1 MIRFVKKVPSSVTS
15 GLQNMIYDRIFVE
28 NSHWAL
34 IGNLWSTF
42 NMYDRTLFSAIGERG
57 RGGPKGMST
66 LNS

>member
-1 MIRFVKKVPSSVTS
+1 
-15 GLQNMIYDRIFVE
+15 MIYDRIFVE